1 MDFRPS
7 RFEILPTI
15 VKNLLILNG
24 LLFLATIV
32 MGKQGIDLTE
42 FLALHHWSSEKFR
55 WWQLVTHLFMHG
67 DVGVIGANYEAGFM
81 HLFSNMFAL
90 WMFGSI
96 LENTFGPNRFLY
108 FYLLCGVGAS
118 ILHLGVV
125 TWQLAGVQDVV
136 SQFNHPITLDQ
147 FSAYLTSHHYSRNS
161 QLGAILYDIKQQWA
175 AAAPVGPSFMQSISV
190 ELQKYLTMQRDVPTV
205 GASGAVFGILFAF
218 GYLFPNTELY
228 LYFIP
233 IPIKAKYFVAF
244 YAIFELYAGIRNS
257 ASDNIAHFAH
267 LGGMLVAFIITKVW
281 NKTNRKSLY

>member
-7 RFEILPTI
+7 RFEILPAV

-42 FLALHHWSSEKFR
+42 FLALHHWSSEQFR

-67 DVGVIGANYEAGFM
+67 DVGAPGANYEAGFM

-96 LENTFGPNRFLY
+96 LENTLGPIRFLY
-108 FYLLCGVGAS
+108 FYLICGVGAS
-118 ILHLGVV
+118 LLHLGVV
-125 TWQLAGVQDVV
+125 TWQLQGVQDVV
-136 SQFNHPITLDQ
+136 SQFNHPITLEQ
-147 FSAYLTSHHYSRNS
+147 FSAYLNDHHYSRNT
-161 QLGAILYDIKQQWA
+161 QFGAILFDIKQQWMMA
-175 AAAPVGPSFMQSISV
+175 GSNNTSFIQSIH
-190 ELQKYLTMQRDVPTV
+190 EGLQKYLTMQKDIPTV

-244 YAIFELYAGIRNS
+244 YAIFELYAGVRNNG
-257 ASDNIAHFAH
+257 SDNIAHFAH
-267 LGGMLVAFIITKVW
+267 LGGMLVAFIIIKIW